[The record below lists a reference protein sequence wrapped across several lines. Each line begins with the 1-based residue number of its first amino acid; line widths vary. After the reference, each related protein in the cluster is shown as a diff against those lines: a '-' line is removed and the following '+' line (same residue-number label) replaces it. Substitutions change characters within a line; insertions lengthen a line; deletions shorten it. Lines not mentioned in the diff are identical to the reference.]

1 MKLSALKVYSASDRQ
16 RRYLADQVVIT
27 AHQANLNRLF
37 EQANQANA
45 LQAALTGQPGALTAG
60 APPIAESNNKAL
72 APARLHLPAG
82 SEFAPAGPDRAVS
95 PAELYDLFSR
105 YHASLEIVSRPYQ
118 ISRKSKP
125 TAQVAQEISAALN
138 RPNGSG
144 LAGFDVSPD
153 HLVVGS
159 WVQPGLS
166 PWDIPARSSGYT
178 LAEGRRKLAKQPLWD
193 LIGAKGRQ
201 RFRHKGQGVTIVIID
216 TAPEP
221 ENLNPELVD
230 FYISMLPPGDEVE
243 VDDDIK
249 KIDLKEIYN
258 LGRVHPQPLQRPGL
272 ADIEAGTVEKYHGTL
287 IASLVRQLAPE
298 AGIVLLE
305 VLNHQGFTTGSNLTN
320 AMDYLLFLRE
330 SKVTD
335 SQGRRLVEDQV
346 VLNLS
351 LGISRSLAEEAEAIY
366 LLEAC
371 QRACNAGAVIVAAA
385 GNDSFFLHSR
395 NPEEPAAYG
404 YFCDS
409 LAAFRQVIAVSAS
422 ANRVGEAALYSN
434 QGNLAAPGLDLLMDT
449 GDDLAAGGSRFIYW
463 AGTSFATPLVSSA
476 AALLL
481 SAGVAPNE
489 VKQRL
494 WENNTVAPEHWSAVP
509 QLYLKDKLLRPT
521 ASNRG
526 KTS

>member
-1 MKLSALKVYSASDRQ
+1 MKLSALKVYSTGDRR

-27 AHQANLNRLF
+27 AQQANLNRLF
-37 EQANQANA
+37 EQAYPSGP
-45 LQAALTGQPGALTAG
+45 LKTALTGQPGTASTG
-60 APPIAESNNKAL
+60 APEIAVSNKKTL
-72 APARLHLPAG
+72 EPARLSLPSG
-82 SEFAPAGPDRAVS
+82 SQFAPLTPGRPLSAS
-95 PAELYDLFSR
+95 ELYDIFKS
-105 YHASLEIVSRPYQ
+105 YYASLEIVSRPFQ
-118 ISRKSKP
+118 ISRQSKP
-125 TAQVAQEISAALN
+125 TAQVAGEISAALN
-138 RPNGSG
+138 SPNPTG

-166 PWDIPARSSGYT
+166 PWDIPARSSGYNLT
-178 LAEGRRKLAKQPLWD
+178 EGRRRLANQPLWD
-193 LIGAKGRQ
+193 LIGAEGRQ
-201 RFRHKGQGVTIVIID
+201 DFQHKGQGVTIVIVD
-216 TAPEP
+216 AAPEW

-230 FYISMLPPGDEVE
+230 FYFSMLPPGDEVE
-243 VDDDIK
+243 VDDEVN
-249 KIDLKEIYN
+249 KIDLKEIYSM
-258 LGRVHPQPLQRPGL
+258 GRVHPQPLQRPGL

-287 IASLVRQLAPE
+287 IASMVRQLAPQ
-298 AGIVLLE
+298 ASIVLLE
-305 VLNHQGFTTGSNLTN
+305 VLNRQGFTTGSNLTQ

-335 SQGRRLVEDQV
+335 HQGRRLVEDKV

-371 QRACNAGAVIVAAA
+371 QRACQAGAVIVAAA

-404 YFCDS
+404 YYCDS
-409 LAAFRQVIAVSAS
+409 LAAYQQVIAVSAS
-422 ANRVGEAALYSN
+422 ANSVGEAALYSN

-449 GDDLAAGGSRFIYW
+449 GDDQAAGGSRFIYW

-481 SAGVAPNE
+481 SAGIGPGE

-494 WENNTVAPEHWSAVP
+494 WKYNTVAPEQWSAVP
-509 QLYLKDKLLRPT
+509 QLYLKDELF
-521 ASNRG
+521 RG
-526 KTS
+526 SSQ